1 MPPSLP
7 PIKVL
12 VLGSGGREHALAWSL
27 AQSSRVTEVLVLP
40 GNGGT
45 STLPKTRNVTNVS
58 ATDFIAL
65 TRFAK
70 EEGVGLV
77 VPGPEQPLV
86 DGVADACRAVGI
98 PCFGPSAAAA
108 RIEGS
113 KAFCKD
119 FMARHNIPTASYATF
134 TDYDKACAYVNQVD
148 HPVVVKTSGLAAGKG
163 VLLPTSKEEAL
174 EAVRSMMVDHVFGDA
189 GKEVVIEEMLTGPEI
204 SVLALSDGYT
214 VIPLPA
220 AQDHKRIYDQDQGP
234 NTGGMGCYAPA
245 PVATPEVMREIKEK
259 ILEPAVRGM
268 RLDGHPFV
276 GCLFAGLM
284 ITPKGGVKTLEFN
297 CRFGD
302 PETEVVL
309 PLIDGDLSVILQA
322 AAEQWLDG
330 ASIRILEGRS
340 AATVV
345 ASAKGYPGS
354 YPKGTPIHLQD
365 PLPDSTLIFHAGT
378 KVSSDQALVTSGGRV
393 LMATGWGKDLK
404 SAVQGAYSAMECV
417 NFEGMH
423 YRRDIAYQAL
433 NAPSSPSSS
442 EVMTYAGAG
451 VSIDRGNELVEGIR
465 QLVRSTR
472 RPGAD
477 AEIGGFGGVFD
488 LATAF
493 PQAGTRPEDP
503 LLVAA
508 TDGVG
513 TKLVIAQQAGI
524 HRTIGVDLVAMSVN
538 DLVVQ
543 GAEPLLFL
551 DYFACGAL
559 EVGVARDVVEGV
571 AKGCRDAG
579 CALVGGETAEMPGL
593 YGDGEY
599 DVAGF
604 AVGMVDRPK
613 VLPLLGEMKEGDTL
627 LGLASSGPHSNGYSL
642 IRRIVHKAFGSEG
655 GLVDWQGTPAP
666 FPTTTQ
672 GGSGGESLGEALL
685 SPTRIYVKS
694 LLHALRSL
702 PHGDIKG
709 LSHITGGGFQENVPR
724 MLPDHLAA
732 QVNVGSWTLPPVFQ
746 WLKSTGNVPAEELAR
761 TFNCGIGMVLV
772 VKADQA
778 TKVTQVL
785 QEAGE
790 VVYQIGQLVPRASGP
805 GCILEGLSQHW

>member
-1 MPPSLP
+1 
-7 PIKVL
+7 
-12 VLGSGGREHALAWSL
+12 
-27 AQSSRVTEVLVLP
+27 
-40 GNGGT
+40 
-45 STLPKTRNVTNVS
+45 
-58 ATDFIAL
+58 
-65 TRFAK
+65 
-70 EEGVGLV
+70 
-77 VPGPEQPLV
+77 
-86 DGVADACRAVGI
+86 
-98 PCFGPSAAAA
+98 
-108 RIEGS
+108 
-113 KAFCKD
+113 
-119 FMARHNIPTASYATF
+119 
-134 TDYDKACAYVNQVD
+134 
-148 HPVVVKTSGLAAGKG
+148 
-163 VLLPTSKEEAL
+163 
-174 EAVRSMMVDHVFGDA
+174 
-189 GKEVVIEEMLTGPEI
+189 
-204 SVLALSDGYT
+204 
-214 VIPLPA
+214 
-220 AQDHKRIYDQDQGP
+220 P

-245 PVATPEVMREIKEK
+245 PVATPEVMREIQERV
-259 ILEPAVRGM
+259 LEPAIRGM
-268 RLDGHPFV
+268 RRDGHPFV

-284 ITPKGGVKTLEFN
+284 LTPNGGVKTLEFN

-322 AAEQWLDG
+322 GAEQWLDG
-330 ASIRILEGRS
+330 ASFRIREGQS

-354 YPKGTPIHLQD
+354 YAKGTPIQVKS
-365 PLPDSTLIFHAGT
+365 PLPESTLIFHAGT
-378 KVSSDQALVTSGGRV
+378 KTTSDQELTTSGGRV
-393 LMATGWGKDLK
+393 LMATGWGKDLHT
-404 SAVQGAYSAMECV
+404 AVKGAYAAMEHV
-417 NFEGMH
+417 TFEGMH

-433 NAPSSPSSS
+433 NPSSS
-442 EVMTYAGAG
+442 TASAQAMTYADAG

-465 QLVRSTR
+465 ELVRSTR

-493 PQAGTRPEDP
+493 PQPGTRPNDP
-503 LLVAA
+503 ILVAA

-571 AKGCRDAG
+571 ARGCRDAG

-604 AVGMVDRPK
+604 AVGMVDRPRI
-613 VLPLLGEMKEGDTL
+613 LPLLTDMIPGDIL

-642 IRRIVHKAFGSEG
+642 IRRIVEKEFGKGTEKT
-655 GLVDWQGTPAP
+655 VDWQGTPAP
-666 FPTTTQ
+666 FQAP
-672 GGSGGESLGEALL
+672 GDEGLSLGQALL
-685 SPTRIYVKS
+685 TPTRIYVKS

-702 PHGDIKG
+702 SHGDIKG
-709 LSHITGGGFQENVPR
+709 FSHITGGGFQENVPR
-724 MLPDHLAA
+724 MLPEHLAA
-732 QVNVGSWTLPPVFQ
+732 QVDVGSWTLPPVFQ
-746 WLKSTGNVPAEELAR
+746 WLKAAGNVPAEELAR
-761 TFNCGIGMVLV
+761 TFNCGIGMALV
-772 VKADQA
+772 VKAEKA
-778 TKVTQVL
+778 SEVIRVF

-790 VVYQIGQLVPRASGP
+790 AVYEIGRLAARDAGV
-805 GCILEGLSQHW
+805 GCVLEGLSQHW